1 MYPIQSPLPPVGEGQ
16 GEGEGSQPMPARILP
31 AMNPKPSSAVPSP
44 CVSVCRMH
52 GLTGWCEGCLRTID
66 EIAMWSQMSDGEKRD
81 VWKQLPLRRLNPL
94 QAGA

>member
-1 MYPIQSPLPPVGEGQ
+1 MTQLWDTNSEGKV
-16 GEGEGSQPMPARILP
+16 SQPTSARILP
-31 AMNPKPSSAVPSP
+31 TMNLQPPSNTPSP

-66 EIAMWSQMSDGEKRD
+66 EIAMWSQMSDREKRE